1 MPRHEIL
8 YIIMRYRITG
18 EPYLRDL
25 AIDAMAEHV
34 RKGRPL
40 DPEWVKML
48 KRGVQKHNK
57 SGRKK

>member
-25 AIDAMAEHV
+25 AIDAMAEHI
-34 RKGRPL
+34 REGGEI
-40 DPEWVKML
+40 DPEWIALL
-48 KRGVQKHNK
+48 KRGIEKH
-57 SGRKK
+57 KKRRR